1 MSEIIVNPY
10 SGEILS
16 VVADTLDKFG
26 ITRQRLRHFLVSDYW
41 SNTLTNYEEGIDHIS
56 FDHCLEQWLENN

>member
-1 MSEIIVNPY
+1 MSEVIVNPY
-10 SGEILS
+10 SGEVLS
-16 VVADTLDKFG
+16 VVADTLEKYG
-26 ITRQRLRHFLVSDYW
+26 ITAEKLQNFVLSDFW